1 MISAFLT
8 GFFLGLSLI
17 MAIGAQNT
25 FVLKQGIINKH
36 IFYVALFCA
45 LSDALLI
52 IIGIAGISFFL
63 SNSINQISNWLF
75 GFAALWILGYG
86 LVRLK
91 TIFMTDATLKIEIS
105 QSKDL
110 LPTLSIIAVLTF
122 ANPHVYLDTMLL
134 IGTVSQQFVGEN
146 KVAFGFGASFASFI
160 FFFSLAYSAKLLAPL
175 MKKPSSWR
183 ILDFIVALVMF
194 TIATKLLYAG
204 NWL

>member
-63 SNSINQISNWLF
+63 NNSINQISDWLY

>member
-63 SNSINQISNWLF
+63 NNSINQISDWLY

-91 TIFMTDATLKIEIS
+91 TIFMTDTTLKIEIS